1 MNPLSCIIFDID
13 GTLTETNEL
22 IFATFNFVTEKY
34 IQKVFTPS
42 EITAM
47 FGPTEE
53 VVIENLIG
61 RDRLDDAVE
70 DYFSF
75 YETHHPKMADAYK
88 GIREVL
94 EHLKS
99 QEILLAVF
107 TGKGKRAALITLE
120 KIGIKGYFDIIVTG
134 NDVNNHKP
142 SAEGIRKVMTRFE
155 LLPHEVLMVG
165 DSIADVKAARDA
177 GVTIAAVLWDS
188 YCKEKVMEMK
198 PDYFFHSVDEFSDWL
213 KKMISPKEPNTNVR
227 SSIK

>member
-1 MNPLSCIIFDID
+1 MNPLSCVIFDID

-34 IQKVFTPS
+34 IQKIFTPS

-75 YETHHPKMADAYK
+75 YASHHPKMADAYR
-88 GIREVL
+88 GIREIL
-94 EHLKS
+94 EYLHH

-120 KIGIKGYFDIIVTG
+120 KIGIKGYFAIIVTG
-134 NDVNNHKP
+134 DDVNDHKP
-142 SAEGIRKVMTRFE
+142 SAEGIRKVITKFG
-155 LLPHEVLMVG
+155 LLPDQVLMVG
-165 DSIADVKAARDA
+165 DSVADVKAAREA
-177 GVTIAAVLWDS
+177 GVVIASVLWDS

-198 PDYFFHSVDEFSDWL
+198 PDYLFHSVDEFSDWL
-213 KKMISPKEPNTNVR
+213 KKMICHKEINTIVR
-227 SSIK
+227 QSIK